1 MSLLRRRRGL
11 FLFRKRSLLFLT
23 VDATIANQAFIRDR
37 CNIFPGLSYN
47 KENNMNNN
55 KNDVE
60 AQVEFTLK
68 FMERARVTC
77 Y

>member
-1 MSLLRRRRGL
+1 MQLLRRRRGL
-11 FLFRKRSLLFLT
+11 FLFRKRSLLFLA

-47 KENNMNNN
+47 KENNMNND

-60 AQVEFTLK
+60 A
-68 FMERARVTC
+68 
-77 Y
+77 